1 MSCAKWREI
10 WISSNLVFIYSVIRF
25 WSNGPASLVR
35 LFWTNKFYNASSLSR
50 NWVLEEKKKKSF
62 RRKKKKVLDVIRL
75 NYAKYIVFRI
85 FLTTSNFE
93 IGRSYGNDNLIWL
106 LKRSDLKLIFFF
118 STVSVIVLG
127 PSLKIPKLLFHFA
140 YLTKWHKVTFIGISG
155 LFRIFTV
162 K

>member
-35 LFWTNKFYNASSLSR
+35 LFWTKKFYNASSLSR
-50 NWVLEEKKKKSF
+50 NW
-62 RRKKKKVLDVIRL
+62 VLDVIRL

-106 LKRSDLKLIFFF
+106 LKRSDLKLIFYF

-127 PSLKIPKLLFHFA
+127 PCLKIPKLLFHFA

-155 LFRIFTV
+155 LFRIFTE

>member
-10 WISSNLVFIYSVIRF
+10 WISSNLVFIYSVIRL

-35 LFWTNKFYNASSLSR
+35 LFCSITHQHF
-50 NWVLEEKKKKSF
+50 LEIEFLTKKKK
-62 RRKKKKVLDVIRL
+62 KKKKKRVLDLIRL
-75 NYAKYIVFRI
+75 NYAKMIVSRI

-93 IGRSYGNDNLIWL
+93 IGRSYGKDNLIWL

-118 STVSVIVLG
+118 STVSVIVLC
-127 PSLKIPKLLFHFA
+127 PSLKIPKLLYHFA

-155 LFRIFTV
+155 LFRIFTE